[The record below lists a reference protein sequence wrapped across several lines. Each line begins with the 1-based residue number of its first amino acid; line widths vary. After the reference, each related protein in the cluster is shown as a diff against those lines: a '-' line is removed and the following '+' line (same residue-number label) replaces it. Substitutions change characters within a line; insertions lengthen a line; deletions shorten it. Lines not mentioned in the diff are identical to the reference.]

1 MSTIYKS
8 AQSTP
13 LSSLSPLNSESR
25 DGGALELGAESAWTR
40 DDTFVTGVERSD
52 SLEVEPSAGDL
63 LSAVCGGGA
72 LGAPQNSSTP
82 LHHVDDVV
90 HSENS
95 LDAGVGLDGSTP
107 MNTAP
112 LLGSVNGQRPSMLFS
127 TVDNEPEINVN
138 HSPSVGHLSNAVSWA
153 DLPDDDEIGK
163 RTHGNRVE
171 RLKNLGFEQG
181 KLAELSFIFFGGKDQ
196 LTNWFYEG

>member
-1 MSTIYKS
+1 MSTISKS

-25 DGGALELGAESAWTR
+25 DAGALELGVESAWTR

-52 SLEVEPSAGDL
+52 SLEVEPSAGDQ
-63 LSAVCGGGA
+63 LSAASAGGA
-72 LGAPQNSSTP
+72 LGAPQNSSIP

-90 HSENS
+90 HSENF

-107 MNTAP
+107 MSIAP

-127 TVDNEPEINVN
+127 TVDDEPEIDVN
-138 HSPSVGHLSNAVSWA
+138 HRSIPRASDTCQAQSAG
-153 DLPDDDEIGK
+153 
-163 RTHGNRVE
+163 
-171 RLKNLGFEQG
+171 
-181 KLAELSFIFFGGKDQ
+181 
-196 LTNWFYEG
+196 LTCLTTMK